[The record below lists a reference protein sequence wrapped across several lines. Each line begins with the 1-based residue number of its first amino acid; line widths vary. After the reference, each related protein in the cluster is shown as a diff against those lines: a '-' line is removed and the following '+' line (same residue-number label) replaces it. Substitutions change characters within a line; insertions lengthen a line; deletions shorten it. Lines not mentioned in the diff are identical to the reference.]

1 MPRRSS
7 SLRHISSKLIIG
19 SIPSDSE
26 VTNLSFSSTVFLTPR
41 IVWLALEVAVAAMLK
56 QKLGSTSVGI
66 LCQKNLRYSRVDEEY
81 ASVRNELM
89 LMNIRAGR
97 EDYIMN
103 KPLPIVSVS
112 SDEELRAEFAKRGK
126 TFRVY
131 IDNNRRYQKA
141 EIHHTAK
148 VEFGLDI
155 SLDPPN

>member
-56 QKLGSTSVGI
+56 QKLD
-66 LCQKNLRYSRVDEEY
+66 LRYSRVDEEY

>member
-1 MPRRSS
+1 MADNNRNRRQVVQ
-7 SLRHISSKLIIG
+7 HNVDT
-19 SIPSDSE
+19 PE
-26 VTNLSFSSTVFLTPR
+26 VMKSWVDR
-41 IVWLALEVAVAAMLK
+41 VAAENDPSEQHVYK
-56 QKLGSTSVGI
+56 VSQAFT
-66 LCQKNLRYSRVDEEY
+66 DEEY

>member
-56 QKLGSTSVGI
+56 QKLGSTSVD
-66 LCQKNLRYSRVDEEY
+66 LRYSRVDEEY